1 MDLYNLP
8 IKHIC
13 LENPLGH
20 VSANILKP
28 TQIIHPYYFGEM
40 EMKRTAL
47 WLKNLPPLEYKLSN
61 DLFGVATATEKPEPN
76 QIQVRKATGQ
86 IKKRYFTDCIT
97 NNKLKTGHEKS
108 KLFQSIA
115 NEMARQW
122 SGVVVAACT

>member
-1 MDLYNLP
+1 
-8 IKHIC
+8 
-13 LENPLGH
+13 
-20 VSANILKP
+20 
-28 TQIIHPYYFGEM
+28 
-40 EMKRTAL
+40 MKRTAL